1 MLDNKMLS
9 TRSKK
14 ILQAVVTEFIK
25 TGKPISSKY
34 LYEHYKFGIKPAMI
48 RNEFL
53 NLDKAGYLKRNY
65 YSSGRVPTDKGY
77 EFFIKCLLEEKNQNC
92 EIDNFLIDL
101 FKKMVLDDFI
111 KKFSKIL
118 GVLGILIDFPE
129 KKFVYK
135 GGLEY
140 LIDDLEWE
148 DKNEIKFII
157 RDFENIEE
165 KLSQIGNFLKEKDF
179 IKFFVGK
186 NPLIRSDVVSV
197 VLGDYEIKNE
207 YVLLLAVG
215 PKRMNYEKAYKIF
228 KGLKQYT

>member
-1 MLDNKMLS
+1 MLS
-9 TRSKK
+9 ARSKK
-14 ILQAVVTEFIK
+14 ILQALVTEFIK

-48 RNEFL
+48 RHEFL
-53 NLDKAGYLKRNY
+53 NLDNAGYLKRNY

-77 EFFIKCLLEEKNQNC
+77 EFFIKSLLEDENQNY
-92 EIDNFLIDL
+92 EVDNFLINL
-101 FKKMVLDDFI
+101 FRKMILDDFI

-140 LIDDLEWE
+140 LIDDLELE
-148 DKNEIKFII
+148 NKDEIKFII

-165 KLSQIGNFLKEKDF
+165 KLSQIKDFLKEKDF

-207 YVLLLAVG
+207 YVLLLAIG
-215 PKRMNYEKAYKIF
+215 PKRMNYKKAYKIF